1 MSKLFALLL
10 VTGLTA
16 TVLLG
21 WNANAGTTPKR
32 SDFPKKE
39 MTKVDRGRYL
49 IEVAGCND
57 CHTDGFAQTGGQVPE
72 SEWLQGSV
80 VGFKGPWG
88 TSYPINLRLLI
99 NSLSEKEWISFAKT
113 AKGLPPM
120 PWWSLHNMTNDD
132 LGAVYAYVKYLGPK
146 GVQAHVAL
154 PPGED
159 PVGPFFDFDVHM
171 ASAK

>member
-16 TVLLG
+16 TVVLG
-21 WNANAGTTPKR
+21 WNANARTEPKR
-32 SDFPKKE
+32 SDLPKKE
-39 MTKVDRGRYL
+39 SSKVERGRYL

-57 CHTDGFAQTGGQVPE
+57 CHTDGFAPSGGQVPE

-88 TSYPINLRLLI
+88 TTYPINLRLLV
-99 NSLSEKEWISFAKT
+99 NSLSESEWITYAKSV
-113 AKGLPPM
+113 KGLPPM

-132 LGAVYAYVKYLGPK
+132 LGAVYAFVKHLGPK
-146 GVQAHVAL
+146 GEPAHAPI
-154 PPGED
+154 PPGEA
-159 PVGPFFDFDVHM
+159 PAGPFIDFDVHM
-171 ASAK
+171 PSAK